1 MTEVPVP
8 DRAFRW
14 SLAGH
19 GLLLV
24 LVLMGGL
31 SLPRSPPPTQLAI
44 KASVVDPNATRPSS
58 PVRPKPLPEAKA
70 APKPESKPKPELE
83 ERRVEQQK
91 QEKDRQQA
99 AQREKAV
106 QEKQR
111 TDQIKAQQAA
121 EKQEKQEK
129 QEREKKQEKEKK
141 EREKAAT
148 EKLQAEKLKSERLK
162 ADRLREEAAEREI
175 ARQLEAE
182 ERLLAATESGALAD
196 YVGMIGQKVTRSWIR
211 PPSARAGLECEVVV
225 NQIPG
230 GEVVGVKVERCNG
243 DEAVRRSIEA
253 AVLKASPLPLPD
265 DPSLFDRS
273 LRFTFKPEQ

>member
-1 MTEVPVP
+1 MTEAPVP

-58 PVRPKPLPEAKA
+58 PVRPKPLPESQAE
-70 APKPESKPKPELE
+70 PKPDPRLE
-83 ERRVEQQK
+83 QRKVEEQK

-99 AQREKAV
+99 AEREKV
-106 QEKQR
+106 LQEKQR
-111 TDQIKAQQAA
+111 TDQIKAQKAA

-129 QEREKKQEKEKK
+129 LEKEKKQEKEKK
-141 EREKAAT
+141 EREKAAA
-148 EKLQAEKLKSERLK
+148 EKLQAAKLQAERIKAERLK
-162 ADRLREEAAEREI
+162 DEAAEREI

>member
-1 MTEVPVP
+1 MTEANVP

-31 SLPRSPPPTQLAI
+31 SLPHSPPPTQLAI
-44 KASVVDPNATRPSS
+44 QATVVDSNATRPA
-58 PVRPKPLPEAKA
+58 PTAKPKPLPEAKA
-70 APKPESKPKPELE
+70 EPKPESKPKPELE

-91 QEKDRQQA
+91 LEKQEKDRQQA
-99 AQREKAV
+99 VEREKAV

-121 EKQEKQEK
+121 EKQEKQDK
-129 QEREKKQEKEKK
+129 EKKQEKEKK

-148 EKLQAEKLKSERLK
+148 EKLQAEKLKVERLK

-225 NQIPG
+225 SQIPG
-230 GEVVGVKVERCNG
+230 GEVIGVKVERCNG

-265 DPSLFDRS
+265 EPSLFDRS